1 VIAAKLA
8 RPGLP
13 VLCLVS
19 DGCFQMTCGEVAV
32 AVRQGLPP
40 PIVVLDDGWLA
51 LIAIK
56 QVKRKFGVCGT
67 EVWRGVRA
75 RTPAHYQATVFD

>member
-1 VIAAKLA
+1 MA
-8 RPGLP
+8 G
-13 VLCLVS
+13 
-19 DGCFQMTCGEVAV
+19 DGRYRMTCGEAAV
-32 AVRQGLPP
+32 AVRMGLPP
-40 PIVVLDDGWLA
+40 PIVVLDDEWLA

-56 QVKRKFGVCGT
+56 HVKRKFGVCGT